1 VVIGA
6 CKVITERGFRKVKGW
21 MMYRCCVCGRPL
33 VCWKGLLLKGS
44 TEREG
49 KEEKEREDG

>member
-1 VVIGA
+1 MVIGA